1 MMSSQLT
8 SLISRL
14 SQTRKH
20 SVSSNW
26 PLIIHLSS
34 VKYILIVNEKQFI
47 DRSNAV
53 DKDIDDREENV
64 DERIDKLG
72 RGSQYHHREARHGR
86 RPGSLV
92 APRLTLSPLNVA
104 FFKSFKPLSNIDTD
118 YDDDEDG
125 DTTDLQEDGDDD
137 DKERIG
143 EIEEEPHFHR
153 LDVGSAGEGARDGE
167 VDGGQDHHGG
177 DVELQYEGV
186 LALADNVDGVN
197 VIL

>member
-1 MMSSQLT
+1 M
-8 SLISRL
+8 
-14 SQTRKH
+14 QTR
-20 SVSSNW
+20 
-26 PLIIHLSS
+26 
-34 VKYILIVNEKQFI
+34 
-47 DRSNAV
+47 
-53 DKDIDDREENV
+53 
-64 DERIDKLG
+64 LG

-143 EIEEEPHFHR
+143 EVEEEPDLYR
-153 LDVGSAGEGARDGE
+153 LDVGSAGKGARDGE
-167 VDGGQDHHGG
+167 VDGVQDHHGG
-177 DVELQYEGV
+177 DIELQDEGV